1 MVVGFMGTP
10 SKMDY
15 TIMGNAV
22 NLTARLEGVNKQYDT
37 HGILISE
44 YTKNQIGDDFVTRPL
59 SRVTVVGIPVP
70 LRLYE
75 LLEFKA
81 EASSEMLE
89 MIEIWEGA
97 FKAFENQDFETAKK
111 IFADTCKKNPEDT
124 PAQLYLKRCEKYIV
138 TPPPPGWNGVDNLME
153 K

>member
-15 TIMGNAV
+15 NIMGNAV
-22 NLTARLEGVNKQYDT
+22 NLAARLEGVNKQYDT

-44 YTKNQIGDDFVTRPL
+44 YTQDQIGDEFVTRPL

-70 LRLYE
+70 VRLYE
-75 LLEFKA
+75 LLAFKA
-81 EASSEMLE
+81 DATEGMVEMLE
-89 MIEIWEGA
+89 AWKNAMNFFESRDFKEAKQA
-97 FKAFENQDFETAKK
+97 FAAIYQKNQ
-111 IFADTCKKNPEDT
+111 EDT
-124 PAQLYLKRCEKYIV
+124 PAKLYLSRCENYIAA
-138 TPPPPGWNGVDNLME
+138 PPPPGWDGVDNLME